1 MDERIKTKGK
11 DRGEGGAF
19 VTTISNFK
27 FQIANFKS
35 HACLL
40 LTAYCL
46 LFTAAHA
53 EIADRVVAIVNDSA
67 ITLSELNA
75 ATAGL
80 IDIKDSNK
88 DKKKN
93 IIETKSKVL
102 DQLIEKKLVEQAANK
117 AGITVSEKEI
127 DNAIEDV
134 KKQNSI
140 SQQELLSTLARS
152 GLTFKE
158 YREQL
163 KDQIRQVK
171 FTNKEFRSNVKIS
184 HEDVETYYGQ
194 NQDKFT
200 GPMMHKLRIISLLA
214 TNQGKGTDTEEKAKQ
229 VLSMIRR
236 GEDFAKLAKE
246 YSQGPDAQEGGDLG
260 YVKAGEMDK
269 AIEKVAAGLKIGE
282 ISDIIKT
289 STGFHIIQVI
299 DRKKGEPQ
307 PLTAVE
313 GEIRNI
319 IFQKIIDERYK
330 IWLEEIMKKAY
341 IEVRL

>member
-27 FQIANFKS
+27 LQIANFKS

-80 IDIKDSNK
+80 IDIKDSDK

-184 HEDVETYYGQ
+184 HEDVETYYRQ

-200 GPMMHKLRIISLLA
+200 GPLMHKLRIISLLA
-214 TNQGKGTDTEEKAKQ
+214 TDQGKGTDTEEKAKQ

-246 YSQGPDAQEGGDLG
+246 YSHGPDAQEGGDLG

>member
-27 FQIANFKS
+27 LQIANFKS

-184 HEDVETYYGQ
+184 HEDVETYYRQ

-200 GPMMHKLRIISLLA
+200 GPLMHKLRIISLLA
-214 TNQGKGTDTEEKAKQ
+214 TDQGKGTDTEEKAKQ

-307 PLTAVE
+307 PLTAIE

>member
-184 HEDVETYYGQ
+184 HEDVETYYRQ

-200 GPMMHKLRIISLLA
+200 GPLMHKLRIISLLA
-214 TNQGKGTDTEEKAKQ
+214 TDQGKGTDTEEKAKQ

-246 YSQGPDAQEGGDLG
+246 YSHGPDAQEGGDLG

>member
-27 FQIANFKS
+27 LQIANFKS

-46 LFTAAHA
+46 LFTEAHA

-134 KKQNSI
+134 KKQNNI

-184 HEDVETYYGQ
+184 HEDVETYYRQ

-200 GPMMHKLRIISLLA
+200 GPLMHKLRIISLLA
-214 TNQGKGTDTEEKAKQ
+214 TDQGKGTDTEEKAKQ

-246 YSQGPDAQEGGDLG
+246 YSHGPDAQEGGDLG

-282 ISDIIKT
+282 ISDIIMT

-307 PLTAVE
+307 SLTAVE
-313 GEIRNI
+313 DEIRNI

>member
-27 FQIANFKS
+27 LQIANFKS

-80 IDIKDSNK
+80 IDIKDSDK

-134 KKQNSI
+134 KKQNNI

-184 HEDVETYYGQ
+184 HEDVETYYRQ

-200 GPMMHKLRIISLLA
+200 GPLMHKLRIISLLA
-214 TNQGKGTDTEEKAKQ
+214 TDQGKGTDTEEKAKQ

-246 YSQGPDAQEGGDLG
+246 YSHGPDAQEGGDLG